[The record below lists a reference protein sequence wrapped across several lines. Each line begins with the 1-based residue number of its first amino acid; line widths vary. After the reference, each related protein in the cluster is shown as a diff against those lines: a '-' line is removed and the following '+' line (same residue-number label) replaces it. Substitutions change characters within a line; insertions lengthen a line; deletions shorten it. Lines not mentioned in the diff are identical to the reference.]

1 MDQVAFCFGVFI
13 YFSQITVV
21 FCEKLLCI
29 DFVEKKRLKKVHEN
43 KWFINTAADTVYCPP
58 SVRIVL
64 LLIELVAHVLLNA
77 HSSYRDGTD
86 CSVGV
91 WVRGCG

>member
-29 DFVEKKRLKKVHEN
+29 DFVEKERLKKVHEN
-43 KWFINTAADTVYCPP
+43 K
-58 SVRIVL
+58 
-64 LLIELVAHVLLNA
+64 
-77 HSSYRDGTD
+77 
-86 CSVGV
+86 
-91 WVRGCG
+91 